1 MAYRRILCDIKPF
14 SAYHQTYFSMKRRIR
29 IRLNRQN
36 TPLKYAD
43 YAYFMGNIRL
53 YAKFSDCSLFSVT
66 KIQSNS
72 LETSDFF
79 AVLRN
84 ICGVV
89 NFELFLILFQPSDES
104 FTFQSSQGIF
114 LAP

>member
-1 MAYRRILCDIKPF
+1 MTYRRILCDIKPF
-14 SAYHQTYFSMKRRIR
+14 LAYHQSYFPMKRRIR

-66 KIQSNS
+66 KIEGNS
-72 LETSDFF
+72 SETFDFEF
-79 AVLRN
+79 
-84 ICGVV
+84 
-89 NFELFLILFQPSDES
+89 FLISC
-104 FTFQSSQGIF
+104 
-114 LAP
+114 